1 MWCVNAGMSRDHM
14 KGFKRHR
21 DAYLSDTVVETN
33 RLVVRLEKVTLHVST
48 MCLGIGSHCV
58 TCALPSAVPEAQR

>member
-1 MWCVNAGMSRDHM
+1 M

-33 RLVVRLEKVTLHVST
+33 RLVVRLEKVMML
-48 MCLGIGSHCV
+48 
-58 TCALPSAVPEAQR
+58 